1 MLSQAKPVPL
11 WLDSPDRPAP
21 CAPLARDAACDLAVV
36 GGGFTGLWTALLAKE
51 RDPARD
57 VVLLEARE
65 VGHAATGRN
74 GGFCDASLTHGL
86 GNGIDRFEDELDTLE
101 RLGLENLEAIEATVE
116 KHAIECGWERTG
128 TIDVA
133 TAPWMVDELR
143 VEYEASLR
151 YGHDVEWLDRDT
163 IQAEVRS
170 PTYRAG
176 LHRRGRTA
184 IVDPARL
191 AWGLKRACL
200 DQGVRIHE
208 DTPVMR
214 LQGGS
219 LHTRTGDVRAQRIA
233 LATSAY
239 PALVRRVRP
248 YVLPIYDYVL
258 ATEPLTPDQREAIG
272 WGGRQGLGDG
282 GNQFHY
288 YRLTE
293 DDRIVWGGYDA
304 VYHWRNG
311 LRDEHDQRPATHAK
325 LAEHFFATFPQLS
338 EVKFT
343 HKWGGAID
351 TCSRFSAFWGTA
363 AQGRV
368 AYSLGFTGLGVGAS
382 RFGAQVMLDLLAGER
397 DTERTRLRLTRTK
410 PLPFPPEPLR
420 SGVVNLTRWS
430 LARADASEGRRNA
443 WLRALDWLGLGFDS

>member
-1 MLSQAKPVPL
+1 MLSRAKTVPL
-11 WLDSPDRPAP
+11 WLDSPHRPEP
-21 CAPLARDAACDLAVV
+21 CAALVGDAACDLAVV
-36 GGGFTGLWTALLAKE
+36 GGGFSGLWTALLAKQ

-57 VVLLEARE
+57 VVLLEGRE
-65 VGHAATGRN
+65 IGHAATGRN

-86 GNGIDRFEDELDTLE
+86 GNGIDRFEDELGSLE
-101 RLGLENLEAIEATVE
+101 RLGLENLDAIEATIE
-116 KHAIECGWERTG
+116 EYAIDCGWERTG
-128 TIDVA
+128 TLDVA
-133 TAPWMVDELR
+133 TSDWMERELR
-143 VEYEASLR
+143 EEHEASLR
-151 YGHDVEWLDRDT
+151 YGHDVEWLDRDA

-191 AWGLKRACL
+191 AWGLKQAC
-200 DQGVRIHE
+200 QERGVRIHE
-208 DTPVMR
+208 NTPVKR
-214 LQGGS
+214 LRGS
-219 LHTRTGDVRAQRIA
+219 DLETEEGRLRAHRIA

-258 ATEPLTPDQREAIG
+258 ATEPLTTEQRDAIG
-272 WGGRQGLGDG
+272 WRGRQGIGDG

-304 VYHWRNG
+304 VYHWNNG
-311 LRDEHDQRPATHAK
+311 LRDELDQRPATHAK
-325 LAEHFFATFPQLS
+325 LAEHFLATFPQL
-338 EVKFT
+338 EGIEFT

-351 TCSRFSAFWGTA
+351 TCSRFSGFWGTA
-363 AQGRV
+363 ADGRV

-397 DTERTRLRLTRTK
+397 DTERTRLRMTQTK

-430 LARADASEGRRNA
+430 LARADADQGRRNV
-443 WLRALDWLGLGFDS
+443 WLRTLDRLGLGFDS